1 MRDCRSAYEKL
12 VNLKTVLKDL
22 DEINREYVEVN
33 EPLLG
38 YALNKIQGMNA
49 QE

>member
-1 MRDCRSAYEKL
+1 L
-12 VNLKTVLKDL
+12 VDLKAVLKEL

-33 EPLLG
+33 EPILG
-38 YALNKIQGMNA
+38 YALIKIQDMNA